1 MNSTILFHELRQGF
15 KSLIIW
21 TLSILFLMV
30 TCVALYPQM
39 QSQMEGVNDI
49 FASMGAFTQ
58 AFGMDR
64 LNFGSFI
71 GFYSVECG
79 NILGLGGAMFA
90 ALLGIGIIAK
100 EESNHTS
107 EFLYTM
113 PLSRNTVL
121 GSKLLAVLI
130 QIIALNVLIF
140 AFSLLSAAMVD
151 KELDIHSLLLLH
163 TAFLCSQIEISAICF
178 GASAFIRGNG
188 LGIGLGLALLLYFMN
203 IIANIAEPAS
213 FLKYITPFGYTEAAD
228 IIADGSLSAVKLL
241 IGLGIALAGIL
252 LAFIKY
258 SEKDLK

>member
-1 MNSTILFHELRQGF
+1 MLAIKTENLTKYYGKARG
-15 KSLIIW
+15 IINVN
-21 TLSILFLMV
+21 LEV
-30 TCVALYPQM
+30 D
-39 QSQMEGVNDI
+39 EGD
-49 FASMGAFTQ
+49 F
-58 AFGMDR
+58 FG
-64 LNFGSFI
+64 FI
-71 GFYSVECG
+71 GP
-79 NILGLGGAMFA
+79 NGAGKSTTIRT
-90 ALLGIGIIAK
+90 LLGIGIIAK
-100 EESNHTS
+100 EESNHTA
-107 EFLYTM
+107 EFLYTL

-151 KELDIHSLLLLH
+151 KGLDIHSLLLLH

-252 LAFIKY
+252 LAFRKY

>member
-1 MNSTILFHELRQGF
+1 MLAIKTENLTKYYGKARG
-15 KSLIIW
+15 IINVN
-21 TLSILFLMV
+21 LEV
-30 TCVALYPQM
+30 D
-39 QSQMEGVNDI
+39 EGD
-49 FASMGAFTQ
+49 F
-58 AFGMDR
+58 FG
-64 LNFGSFI
+64 FI
-71 GFYSVECG
+71 GP
-79 NILGLGGAMFA
+79 NGAGKSTTIRT
-90 ALLGIGIIAK
+90 LLGIGIIAK

-107 EFLYTM
+107 EFLYTL
-113 PLSRNTVL
+113 PFSRNTVL

-140 AFSLLSAAMVD
+140 AFSLISALMVD
-151 KELDIHSLLLLH
+151 KDVDIHSLLLLH
-163 TAFLCSQIEISAICF
+163 TAFLCSQIEISVICF

-252 LAFIKY
+252 LAFRKY

>member
-90 ALLGIGIIAK
+90 SLLGIGIIAK
-100 EESNHTS
+100 
-107 EFLYTM
+107 
-113 PLSRNTVL
+113 
-121 GSKLLAVLI
+121 
-130 QIIALNVLIF
+130 
-140 AFSLLSAAMVD
+140 
-151 KELDIHSLLLLH
+151 
-163 TAFLCSQIEISAICF
+163 
-178 GASAFIRGNG
+178 
-188 LGIGLGLALLLYFMN
+188 
-203 IIANIAEPAS
+203 
-213 FLKYITPFGYTEAAD
+213 
-228 IIADGSLSAVKLL
+228 
-241 IGLGIALAGIL
+241 
-252 LAFIKY
+252 
-258 SEKDLK
+258 

>member
-1 MNSTILFHELRQGF
+1 
-15 KSLIIW
+15 
-21 TLSILFLMV
+21 MV

-39 QSQMEGVNDI
+39 QSQMESVNDM

-100 EESNHTS
+100 EESNHTA
-107 EFLYTM
+107 EFLYTL

-140 AFSLLSAAMVD
+140 AFSLMSALMVD
-151 KELDIHSLLLLH
+151 KDVDIHSLLLLH
-163 TAFLCSQIEISAICF
+163 TAFLCSQLEISAICF
-178 GASAFIRGNG
+178 GASVFIRGNG

-228 IIADGSLSAVKLL
+228 IVADGSLCAVKLL

-252 LAFIKY
+252 LAFRKY
-258 SEKDLK
+258 SSKDLK

>member
-1 MNSTILFHELRQGF
+1 M
-15 KSLIIW
+15 
-21 TLSILFLMV
+21 
-30 TCVALYPQM
+30 
-39 QSQMEGVNDI
+39 
-49 FASMGAFTQ
+49 
-58 AFGMDR
+58 
-64 LNFGSFI
+64 
-71 GFYSVECG
+71 
-79 NILGLGGAMFA
+79 
-90 ALLGIGIIAK
+90 
-100 EESNHTS
+100 
-107 EFLYTM
+107 
-113 PLSRNTVL
+113 
-121 GSKLLAVLI
+121 AVLI

-163 TAFLCSQIEISAICF
+163 TAFLCSQIEISSICF

-252 LAFIKY
+252 LAFRKY
-258 SEKDLK
+258 SEKDLN

>member
-1 MNSTILFHELRQGF
+1 M
-15 KSLIIW
+15 
-21 TLSILFLMV
+21 
-30 TCVALYPQM
+30 
-39 QSQMEGVNDI
+39 
-49 FASMGAFTQ
+49 
-58 AFGMDR
+58 
-64 LNFGSFI
+64 
-71 GFYSVECG
+71 
-79 NILGLGGAMFA
+79 
-90 ALLGIGIIAK
+90 
-100 EESNHTS
+100 
-107 EFLYTM
+107 
-113 PLSRNTVL
+113 
-121 GSKLLAVLI
+121 AVLI

-188 LGIGLGLALLLYFMN
+188 LGVGLGLALLLYFMN

-252 LAFIKY
+252 LAFRKY
-258 SEKDLK
+258 SEKDLN

>member
-1 MNSTILFHELRQGF
+1 MLAIKTENLTKYYGKARG
-15 KSLIIW
+15 IINVN
-21 TLSILFLMV
+21 LEV
-30 TCVALYPQM
+30 D
-39 QSQMEGVNDI
+39 EGD
-49 FASMGAFTQ
+49 F
-58 AFGMDR
+58 FG
-64 LNFGSFI
+64 FI
-71 GFYSVECG
+71 GP
-79 NILGLGGAMFA
+79 NGAGKSTTIRT
-90 ALLGIGIIAK
+90 LLGIGIIAK
-100 EESNHTS
+100 EESNHTA
-107 EFLYTM
+107 EFLYTL
-113 PLSRNTVL
+113 PFSRNTVL

-140 AFSLLSAAMVD
+140 AFSLISALMVD
-151 KELDIHSLLLLH
+151 KDVDIHSLLLLH

-252 LAFIKY
+252 LAFRKY
-258 SEKDLK
+258 SEKDLN

>member
-1 MNSTILFHELRQGF
+1 MLKHELKQG
-15 KSLIIW
+15 SRTLAIW
-21 TLSILFLMV
+21 TASIGFLVSICLFLFPEMKGEMDSV
-30 TCVALYPQM
+30 SEM
-39 QSQMEGVNDI
+39 
-49 FASMGAFTQ
+49 FASMGSFTE

-100 EESNHTS
+100 EESNHTA
-107 EFLYTM
+107 EFLYTQ

-140 AFSLLSAAMVD
+140 AFSLISALMVD
-151 KELDIHSLLLLH
+151 KDVDIHSLLLLH

-252 LAFIKY
+252 LAFRKY
-258 SEKDLK
+258 SEKDLKWHS

>member
-1 MNSTILFHELRQGF
+1 M
-15 KSLIIW
+15 
-21 TLSILFLMV
+21 
-30 TCVALYPQM
+30 
-39 QSQMEGVNDI
+39 
-49 FASMGAFTQ
+49 
-58 AFGMDR
+58 
-64 LNFGSFI
+64 
-71 GFYSVECG
+71 
-79 NILGLGGAMFA
+79 
-90 ALLGIGIIAK
+90 
-100 EESNHTS
+100 
-107 EFLYTM
+107 
-113 PLSRNTVL
+113 
-121 GSKLLAVLI
+121 LAVLI

-140 AFSLLSAAMVD
+140 AFSLLSALIVD
-151 KELDIHSLLLLH
+151 KDVDIHSLLLLH

-252 LAFIKY
+252 LAFRKY

>member
-1 MNSTILFHELRQGF
+1 MTLVKHELRQGKTSF
-15 KSLIIW
+15 LIW
-21 TLSILFLMV
+21 TASIGFLLATCIFLFPEMKG
-30 TCVALYPQM
+30 
-39 QSQMEGVNDI
+39 QMEGVNDM

-100 EESNHTS
+100 EESNHTA

-140 AFSLLSAAMVD
+140 AFSLISALMVD
-151 KELDIHSLLLLH
+151 KDVDIHSLLLLH

-252 LAFIKY
+252 LAFRKY
-258 SEKDLK
+258 SEKDLN

>member
-1 MNSTILFHELRQGF
+1 
-15 KSLIIW
+15 
-21 TLSILFLMV
+21 
-30 TCVALYPQM
+30 
-39 QSQMEGVNDI
+39 MEGVNDI

-151 KELDIHSLLLLH
+151 KDVDIHSLLLLH

-188 LGIGLGLALLLYFMN
+188 LGNGLGLALLLYFMN

-252 LAFIKY
+252 LAFRKY